1 VGRLREIDMLSV
13 IHTPTPAFA
22 RQPAALI
29 LDGLHR
35 SHGRDE
41 TIFDQDTPAERIY
54 QLISGSVRTCR
65 ILRDGRRQIEAFHF
79 PGDVFGLEGGDTYR
93 VSAQTLGPAMVRVMP
108 RGALEALAAERGD
121 VARRL
126 LALTTDT
133 LRRSQDHALML
144 GRRAAC
150 ERVAALLLEMAERTG
165 AEVLLDVPMSRQDM
179 ADYLGLTIETVS
191 RTLTQ
196 FQQDGLIALPA
207 ARKVL
212 LRDRAALEAMVD

>member
-1 VGRLREIDMLSV
+1 MLSV
-13 IHTPTPAFA
+13 IHAPIPSSA
-22 RQPAALI
+22 RQPAALAF
-29 LDGLHR
+29 DGLHR

-41 TIFDQDTPAERIY
+41 TIFDQDAPADRVY
-54 QLISGSVRTCR
+54 QLICGSVRTCR

-79 PGDVFGLEGGDTYR
+79 PGDVFGLERGAAYR
-93 VSAQTLGPAMVRVMP
+93 VSAQTLGQTLVRVMP
-108 RGALEALAAERGD
+108 RAALDALAAERGD

-126 LALTTDT
+126 LELTTDS

-150 ERVAALLLEMAERTG
+150 ERVAALLLDLAERTG
-165 AEVLLDVPMSRQDM
+165 VEVLLDVPMSRQDM

-212 LRDRAALEAMVD
+212 LRDRGALEAMVD